1 MNRDP
6 WSITYR
12 IVANKLKTG
21 NIMFIIKKTDGSMTA
36 GWQETANEI
45 IKCLFLKDDEALEE
59 DRLSTEEE
67 DVVEVSE
74 IKEYIH
80 TLKANKAP
88 SPDGIKTEIY
98 QKTSDITAPFLIQ
111 IINDCFRKE
120 YFPTQHK
127 KAELSLIYKG
137 GDKDPQ
143 DAKSY
148 RPICLLNIQGKIIEK
163 AIHAHLHS
171 YLEQQEKPHSKQYG
185 YKKGKSTVDAI
196 SHIVDKIKTRNT
208 TCVLGLFV
216 DFSGAFD
223 RMSWPRLFSL
233 LKDLHI
239 LPHVYNLLRS
249 YFEGREVQI
258 RTPECIA
265 RKKIN
270 RGCPQGSI
278 LGPILWYTYLEPAKP

>member
-45 IKCLFLKDDEALEE
+45 IKCLFLKDEALEE

-67 DVVEVSE
+67 DVVE
-74 IKEYIH
+74 
-80 TLKANKAP
+80 TF
-88 SPDGIKTEIY
+88 
-98 QKTSDITAPFLIQ
+98 DITAPILIQ
-111 IINDCFRKE
+111 IINDCFRKG

-127 KAELSLIYKG
+127 KAELFLIYKG

-163 AIHAHLHS
+163 AIHAYLHS

-196 SHIVDKIKTRNT
+196 SHIVNKIKTRNT
-208 TCVLGLFV
+208 TCVLLV
-216 DFSGAFD
+216 
-223 RMSWPRLFSL
+223 R
-233 LKDLHI
+233 
-239 LPHVYNLLRS
+239 
-249 YFEGREVQI
+249 
-258 RTPECIA
+258 
-265 RKKIN
+265 
-270 RGCPQGSI
+270 
-278 LGPILWYTYLEPAKP
+278 